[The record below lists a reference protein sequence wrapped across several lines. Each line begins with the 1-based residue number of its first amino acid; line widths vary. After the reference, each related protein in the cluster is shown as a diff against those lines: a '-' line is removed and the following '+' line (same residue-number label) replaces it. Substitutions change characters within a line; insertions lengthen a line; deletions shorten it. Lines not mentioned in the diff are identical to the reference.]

1 MLCVFLLWQGRGRD
15 DCKSFHPKTM
25 ARCHHHSKDG
35 TLAST
40 VNFHPCARDWSLYV
54 VVLAI
59 SMANVILA
67 SMVDAITIII
77 RDDRHNSTACANKI
91 C

>member
-1 MLCVFLLWQGRGRD
+1 MLCVFLLWQGSGHD
-15 DCKSFHPKTM
+15 DCKPLHPKTM

-40 VNFHPCARDWSLYV
+40 VNFHPSARDWSLYV
-54 VVLAI
+54 VVLVI
-59 SMANVILA
+59 SMADVILA

-77 RDDRHNSTACANKI
+77 SNDCHDSAACANKI